1 MGSLKLGLTTIQ
13 DRLGT
18 KGIQLKLNFPNT
30 TEKLSNGKIHYKIK
44 WNVGAYALSYKRG
57 FRGCGFIPHRKVE
70 NHERRSRVTVE

>member
-44 WNVGAYALSYKRG
+44 WNVGAYG